1 MLEKISLRTRAYLI
15 LAILLL
21 VTLIGG
27 WITFLYTYKIED
39 LLSEIIDRHVIAF
52 QSAEALESALKNQKG
67 FVSYYFLDGNPN
79 WLRQLGE
86 YRQIFREELKDSI
99 ALADTE
105 NLKRAVKNIETEYQR
120 YITGKDKVI
129 ELYKS
134 GKREEGSELHKQ
146 VRDHFFRTLDLCE
159 EYKELYKKRIEE
171 ASLKGHSDAKKFR
184 VLAVSGIIIVGLTG
198 FLLVFFL
205 AHYILD
211 PVRQLAAEAD
221 RAGDSGKPGNEVKS
235 LGRTVRD
242 LIQDIDLTHSELVK
256 SRENLIQAEKLAQV
270 GRLAAGVAHSIRNP
284 LTSVNMRLFSLAR
297 TLELSG
303 SQQEDF
309 DVISEEIRHIDTIV
323 QNFLEFSRRPKLK
336 MQLVSPSDIVD
347 TTLQLLQ
354 HRLMSYNVTVKLD
367 RLHPLPKIKAD
378 SDQLKEVLANL
389 MVNACEAM
397 GEGGTIR
404 IEEEERSDDLLGR
417 VAIIRLTDTGPGI
430 PETILD
436 KVIQPFFTTKDEG
449 TGLGL
454 SIAARIL
461 AEHGGRLEIKSR
473 ESQGTTISVIL
484 PFTEEKHNE

>member
-1 MLEKISLRTRAYLI
+1 

-21 VTLIGG
+21 VTFIGG
-27 WITFLYTYKIED
+27 WITFWYTYKIED
-39 LLSEIIDRHVIAF
+39 LLSEIIDKHVVAF
-52 QSAEALESALKNQKG
+52 QSAEALETALVNQKG
-67 FVSYYFLDGNPN
+67 FVSYYFQDGDPN

-86 YRQIFREELKDSI
+86 YRQIFKERLKD
-99 ALADTE
+99 AVTLADTKSLRQAI
-105 NLKRAVKNIETEYQR
+105 NNIGTEYER

-134 GKREEGSELHKQ
+134 GEREAGALLHQ
-146 VRDHFFRTLDLCE
+146 EVREHFFKTLDLCE
-159 EYKELYKKRIEE
+159 EYKELYRKRIEE
-171 ASLKGHSDAKKFR
+171 ASVKGHSDSRKFR
-184 VLAVSGIIIVGLTG
+184 ILALSGIVAVGLAG
-198 FLLVFFL
+198 VLLVFFL

-211 PVRQLAAEAD
+211 PVRRLAAEAN
-221 RAGDSGKPGNEVKS
+221 RAGDSEKSRDEVKS
-235 LGRTVRD
+235 LGITVRG
-242 LIQDIDLTHSELVK
+242 LIEDIDLTQSELEK
-256 SRENLIQAEKLAQV
+256 SRENLVQAEKLAQV

-336 MQLVSPSDIVD
+336 VQDVSPSDIVD
-347 TTLQLLQ
+347 TTLQLLH

-367 RLHPLPKIKAD
+367 RLRPLPIIKAD
-378 SDQLKEVLANL
+378 SDQIKEVLANL
-389 MVNACEAM
+389 IVNACEAM

-404 IEEEERSDDLLGR
+404 IEEEEKFDDPLGR
-417 VAIIRLTDTGPGI
+417 VAIIRLTDNGPGI
-430 PETILD
+430 PGSILD

-461 AEHGGRLEIKSR
+461 AEHGGRLEINSK
-473 ESQGTTISVIL
+473 EAQGTTISAIL
-484 PFTEEKHNE
+484 PFSKERVDE